1 MSEPAEGV
9 IANRAVVDLTHTTRE
24 DLARI
29 TRIRNVATVVAGDSV
44 AGAVSTI
51 PMENVGDVITV
62 PDGTLLSTQ
71 PGVTT
76 VGGESLAGAES
87 GNEMLIVSGVL
98 VITTPVTQVRYR
110 QIAVSGVV
118 LAPVGS
124 EAALGAA
131 LSRVNGVVSYYPYAE
146 GQQVKALT
154 GQITLDGDAL
164 SNPTGGENDVLVAAG
179 QLIVT
184 TPVANVGYRNVVVG
198 GQAILPRASRPVLS
212 PALTVHG
219 QTVWYGGSEP
229 RVIFDDESFARAYF
243 ELLDEPISLIVLGDI
258 TIEADVTPELLREK
272 VTDIALLGDVTTPK
286 ALVPV
291 LQVLA
296 TERLGAIKPLEDAAG
311 GQQ

>member
-24 DLARI
+24 DLAGI
-29 TRIRNVATVVAGDSV
+29 SRIRNVGMVVAGESI
-44 AGAVSTI
+44 AGALSAV
-51 PMENVGDVITV
+51 PMQNVGDVMTV
-62 PDGTLLSTQ
+62 PDGTLLSMQ

-76 VGGESLAGAES
+76 VGGESLGGPES
-87 GNEMLIVSGVL
+87 GNEMLVVSGVL

-110 QIAVSGVV
+110 HIAVNGVL

-131 LSRVNGVVSYYPYAE
+131 LSRVSGVVSYYPYYE

-184 TPVANVGYRNVVVG
+184 TPVANVGYRHIIVG
-198 GQAILPRASRPVLS
+198 GQAILPRASRSLLS
-212 PALTVHG
+212 PALSVHG
-219 QTVWYGGSEP
+219 QTVWYGGTEP
-229 RVIFDDESFARAYF
+229 RVIFEDETFARAYF
-243 ELLDEPISLIVLGDI
+243 ELLDEPISMIVLGDI
-258 TIEADVTPELLREK
+258 TLEAGVTPELLREK
-272 VTDIALLGDVTTPK
+272 VADIALLGDVTAPK
-286 ALVPV
+286 ALIPM